1 MDFRWTPEQ
10 EALRDKARGVAAGRE
25 SEVDRTKLIPL
36 DLTKYY
42 QAPAANL
49 DGYGRGTWRKAQRN
63 SVTLGNIPLE
73 IGGVIILMFVLGFAM
88 EGHLYRPDPNEWLT
102 WFFSFLDAGMGLPYL
117 VLVLADWGV
126 QITPEQA
133 AKVTFE
139 YGNTF
144 LCVAGALNMLA
155 AMDAYDIG
163 VGRKS

>member
-1 MDFRWTPEQ
+1 MTFIRISRGENNLYSEELSEQ
-10 EALRDKARGVAAGRE
+10 IAAPRPAPVARTIAATVATFIVPGLGH
-25 SEVDRTKLIPL
+25 VLLGKVM
-36 DLTKYY
+36 
-42 QAPAANL
+42 
-49 DGYGRGTWRKAQRN
+49 RGA
-63 SVTLGNIPLE
+63 I
-73 IGGVIILMFVLGFAM
+73 IGGVIILMFALGFAM
-88 EGHLYRPDPNEWLT
+88 EGHLYKPDPNEWLT

-163 VGRKS
+163 IGRKA

>member
-1 MDFRWTPEQ
+1 MTLIRISRGENNLYSEELSEQ
-10 EALRDKARGVAAGRE
+10 IAEPRPVPVARTIAATVATFIVPGLGH
-25 SEVDRTKLIPL
+25 VLLGKVI
-36 DLTKYY
+36 
-42 QAPAANL
+42 
-49 DGYGRGTWRKAQRN
+49 RGA
-63 SVTLGNIPLE
+63 I

-155 AMDAYDIG
+155 AMDTYDIG
-163 VGRKS
+163 IGRKA